1 MVPTTQLPRDFEPAV
16 DVAIVNDAVE
26 LFRWAAIV
34 PGVSVFASV
43 LGGCGAW
50 RANKWCIY
58 AVRPIDHPPLGTLYK
73 ASDSGVGVQT
83 LLVAFTWFHIS
94 LFVSTYPLLTSDLY
108 SEACTTL
115 RATCQATLD
124 DSGWTDG
131 RALASLASTPNL
143 AGEGDVAVGATVI
156 TSSPDNGGLLRG
168 LASGDGGTVPPCDM
182 SVLDEACDG
191 FARVVYCS
199 GGFGLVSTLT
209 LVCGPLCAWPVRL
222 LCSDLW
228 LLRLLRLLWL
238 SCMRARMIQFFVSLQ
253 SCITTRYW
261 KRPRLWRATMLT
273 GKTGT
278 VTNKEAP

>member
-1 MVPTTQLPRDFEPAV
+1 MSRAPVCLRVCVAARLCMPRLPLTPCSYCALRCFDIAVPVSALSYKIPVYTQGQDTTQGVDVVPTTRLPRDFEPAV

-58 AVRPIDHPPLGTLYK
+58 A
-73 ASDSGVGVQT
+73 T
-83 LLVAFTWFHIS
+83 LLVAFTWFHVS

-156 TSSPDNGGLLRG
+156 ASSPDNGGAVAWASIRRRRDGASVRHVSAGRG
-168 LASGDGGTVPPCDM
+168 V
-182 SVLDEACDG
+182 
-191 FARVVYCS
+191 
-199 GGFGLVSTLT
+199 
-209 LVCGPLCAWPVRL
+209 
-222 LCSDLW
+222 
-228 LLRLLRLLWL
+228 
-238 SCMRARMIQFFVSLQ
+238 
-253 SCITTRYW
+253 
-261 KRPRLWRATMLT
+261 
-273 GKTGT
+273 
-278 VTNKEAP
+278 